1 MVEYDVNIKTV
12 GNFFF
17 FDKSTDIENIDFF
30 FFMFHTFSCFILR
43 KICHFVKF

>member
-30 FFMFHTFSCFILR
+30 FLCFILLVVLFLE
-43 KICHFVKF
+43 KFVIS